1 MNDSEKIQRKLFTY
15 VVIIAL
21 ALLSA
26 LNYQLF
32 VFPNRFA
39 PAGLNGICT
48 MIQYV
53 FHINVGYMSLLINI
67 PLSALVLFRVGKAFA
82 ARSMVFVVAFS
93 LALIALGSMDLSR
106 FAYETENGTST
117 ILGPLVAGVI
127 NGAVYSTL
135 VGISTCSGGVDFAA
149 AVVHKSRP
157 EIGFF
162 WITFSLNVVVACVS
176 YFVYDYQIEPVI
188 LCILYSFMS
197 STISD
202 RMVRGRRRAVRC
214 EIITDYPEAIS
225 EAIIQRMHHT
235 ATLIPAKGMYSSH
248 EKSVLLVI
256 VNKGQL
262 PKLAE
267 ILNDYPRTFAVI
279 SSVNDVLGNFK
290 RLDARGRRKKVILDA
305 GEDHMA

>member
-1 MNDSEKIQRKLFTY
+1 MQRKLLTY
-15 VVIIAL
+15 LVIIAL
-21 ALLSA
+21 ALLCA

-53 FHINVGYMSLLINI
+53 FHINVGYLSLLINI
-67 PLSALVLFRVGKAFA
+67 PLALLVLTKVGKAFA
-82 ARSMVFVVAFS
+82 ARSIVFVVAFS
-93 LALIALGSMDLSR
+93 LALILLDDMDMSR
-106 FAYETENGTST
+106 FAYDTENGTST

-127 NGAVYSTL
+127 NGAIYSTL
-135 VGISTCSGGVDFAA
+135 LRINTCSGGMDFTAA
-149 AVVHKSRP
+149 LVHRKHP

-162 WITFSLNVVVACVS
+162 WITFFINACVACMS

-197 STISD
+197 STVSD
-202 RMVRGRRRAVRC
+202 RVVRGRRSAVRC

-225 EAIIQRMHHT
+225 EAIISKMHHT
-235 ATLIPAKGMYSSH
+235 ATLVPAKGMYSAH
-248 EKSVLLVI
+248 ETSVLLVI

-262 PKLAE
+262 PQLAE
-267 ILNDYPRTFAVI
+267 IVKEYPHTFAVI

-290 RLDARGRRKKVILDA
+290 RLDAHGRRKKVILDE
-305 GEDHMA
+305 GENHLA